1 MRKLWIVFL
10 ILFLLIIPG
19 CKTIEYVYPDYELP
33 AEPIREIIEDP
44 ETIED
49 LALIINYYDS
59 LVSEWEQWSIS
70 VKELIEVEL

>member
-70 VKELIEVEL
+70 VKEIID

>member
-19 CKTIEYVYPDYELP
+19 CKTIEYVYPEYELP
-33 AEPIREIIEDP
+33 AEPEREIIEEP

-70 VKELIEVEL
+70 VKEIID

>member
-1 MRKLWIVFL
+1 MKKLIILFL

-19 CKTIEYVYPDYELP
+19 CKTIEYVYPEYELP
-33 AEPIREIIEDP
+33 VEPEREVLEQP

-59 LVSEWEQWSIS
+59 LVSEWEQWAIS
-70 VKELIEVEL
+70 TKEIIEN

>member
-33 AEPIREIIEDP
+33 AEPVREIIQPP
-44 ETIED
+44 ETLED

-70 VKELIEVEL
+70 VKEIID